1 MASIRIKVSRGGY
14 SSKGFGSSSGGN
26 PDEIEIDVP
35 IPATA
40 DTYARSFIS
49 PSEYMQLV
57 GVTFDKTAELVDV
70 VRGRD
75 DVVDAEVAEDEEVS
89 A

>member
-14 SSKGFGSSSGGN
+14 TTKGFGTSSGGT

-35 IPATA
+35 VPDRTDA
-40 DTYARSFIS
+40 YGN
-49 PSEYMQLV
+49 
-57 GVTFDKTAELVDV
+57 GVRPTDYVAMLAMTFDKTAELVDV
-70 VRGRD
+70 VRGR
-75 DVVDAEVAEDEEVS
+75 VMDAEVEDEEEEAS